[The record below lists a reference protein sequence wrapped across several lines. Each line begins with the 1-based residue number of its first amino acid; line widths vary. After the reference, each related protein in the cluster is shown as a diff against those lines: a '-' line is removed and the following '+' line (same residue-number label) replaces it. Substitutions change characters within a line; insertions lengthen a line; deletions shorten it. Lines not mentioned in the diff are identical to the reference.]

1 MGDFQD
7 TVARYIA
14 SFNETDGSRRRELLG
29 QLYSDDAR
37 YTDPAHDLLGAGAI
51 DEFISGT
58 QERFPGYVFSLGSA
72 VDAHHNQ
79 ARFQWHAT
87 APGAAEPEYIG
98 FDVLVTDDGRVR
110 NVYGFLDRAPSA

>member
-14 SFNETDGSRRRELLG
+14 SFNETDAARRRQLLG
-29 QLYSDDAR
+29 QLYTDDAR
-37 YTDPAHDLLGAGAI
+37 YTDPAHDLVGPGAI

-58 QERFPGYVFSLGSA
+58 QERFPGYQFSLGSG

-87 APGAAEPEYIG
+87 APGDAEPAYVG
-98 FDVLVTDDGRVR
+98 FDVLVTDNGRVR
-110 NVYGFLDRAPSA
+110 NVYGFLDRVPSA

>member
-1 MGDFQD
+1 MGDFKD
-7 TVARYIA
+7 TAARYIA

-29 QLYSDDAR
+29 ELYTEDVR
-37 YTDPAHDLLGAGAI
+37 YTDPAHDLVGRDAI

-58 QERFPGYVFSLGSA
+58 QERFAGYVFSLGSD

-87 APGAAEPEYIG
+87 APGAAEPAYIG
-98 FDVLVTDDGRVR
+98 FDVLVADNGRVR
-110 NVYGFLDRAPSA
+110 NVYGFLDKVPGA